1 MGRIAASLSIA
12 LVVGFVVHV
21 WRATH
26 SLVFASIAL
35 VEAGAVAAI
44 LWATVPIVFRRPTR
58 RH

>member
-1 MGRIAASLSIA
+1 MGRIAASLLLV

-21 WRATH
+21 WQATH

-35 VEAGAVAAI
+35 VGAGTVAAI
-44 LWATVPIVFRRPTR
+44 LWATVPIVFRRPRR